1 MIFQTEKDVPHEKAI
16 SKLLSKPWA
25 TYETNFWERKI
36 HGVRESNWTSSDL
49 TVRFWGTRINPPTNV
64 SAKIRLI

>member
-1 MIFQTEKDVPHEKAI
+1 MKKQ
-16 SKLLSKPWA
+16 SLSLLSKLWA

-36 HGVRESNWTSSDL
+36 HGVRESNWTFFDL
-49 TVRFWGTRINPPTNV
+49 TVSFGGTRINPPTNV